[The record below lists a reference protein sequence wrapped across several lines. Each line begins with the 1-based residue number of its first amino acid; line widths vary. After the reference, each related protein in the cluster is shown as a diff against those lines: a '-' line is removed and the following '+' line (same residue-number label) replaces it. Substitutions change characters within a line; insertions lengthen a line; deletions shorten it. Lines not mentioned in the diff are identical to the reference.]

1 MCRNVAKARVGKRED
16 LKEKG
21 CEKENSSNLLDTRST
36 HGSVLHVSESG
47 EVQNPERECEN
58 VAWKHR
64 H

>member
-1 MCRNVAKARVGKRED
+1 MQKCAEGACEA
-16 LKEKG
+16 LKEKR

-58 VAWKHR
+58 VAWKYR
-64 H
+64 DSG